1 MVGEVRG
8 TGCAVLSSCV
18 RMGGRNKA
26 KSVNPG
32 HGQSVTFPGG
42 GQAGRSWLRD
52 TGDGFC
58 CDESG
63 LRSVVASNQL

>member
-1 MVGEVRG
+1 M
-8 TGCAVLSSCV
+8 

-26 KSVNPG
+26 KSGSEVVNPG
-32 HGQSVTFPGG
+32 HGQSVAFPEG
-42 GQAGRSWLRD
+42 GQAGRSWLRV

>member
-1 MVGEVRG
+1 
-8 TGCAVLSSCV
+8 
-18 RMGGRNKA
+18 MGGIKRKVA
-26 KSVNPG
+26 LNPG

-58 CDESG
+58 CDESS